1 MFGMIKMIPIFLVF
15 AMAGYG
21 YHTVVVS
28 KKDAEIARLQGAL
41 DVQVRNNEQL
51 QIAQETHQQTIDR
64 LQKEAEAERE
74 RIATLTS
81 RNAELQ
87 QDKDNYLRIFSDHD
101 ITRLSRAKPGMMEKR
116 INNGTKEVFRQM
128 EEDTRHDDS

>member
-1 MFGMIKMIPIFLVF
+1 
-15 AMAGYG
+15 MAGYG